1 MDIDEVRNTNSP
13 LPKLPDDLQSVH
25 KAQLLPIKQR
35 AGSLEDYYRWNI
47 RDRVTISSE
56 AKRRYNKM
64 KADGQYPE

>member
-13 LPKLPDDLQSVH
+13 VPKLPDDLKSVQ

-35 AGSLEDYYRWNI
+35 TSSLEDYYRWDI
-47 RDRVTISSE
+47 RDRVTISAE

-64 KADGQYPE
+64 KAEDQNP